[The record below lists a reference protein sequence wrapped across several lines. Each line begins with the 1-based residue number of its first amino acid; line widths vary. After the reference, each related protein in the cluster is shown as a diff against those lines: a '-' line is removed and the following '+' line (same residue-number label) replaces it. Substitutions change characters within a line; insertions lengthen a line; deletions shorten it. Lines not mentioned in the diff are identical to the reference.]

1 VVGRRLPVVHQHVDG
16 WWLWSGVAGA
26 QIIAGVSTSS
36 SPSGGMIE
44 LLVPADTAVAAL
56 GIDGEPVGWQR
67 PRGRTVQL
75 GAPSVERFTVTAYDA
90 AGSVIGDHR
99 GDP

>member
-1 VVGRRLPVVHQHVDG
+1 VVHQHVDG

-56 GIDGEPVGWQR
+56 GIDGELVGWQR